1 VSRLVLGV
9 QPIREVLRA
18 HGSKTERV
26 LVEHGDSPQLAA
38 LLRMAEHAGVKTERV
53 PRAMLEKLAGPT
65 RHQGCAAYAPP
76 LRLLSLDELGDTPDM
91 LVVALDEIQDPQNF
105 GAIVRSCVAL
115 GEAAVLWPQNASA
128 PLTPATFRASAGAI
142 EHARL
147 VRVPSLRTALS
158 ELHSRAARIV
168 GLDGTT
174 ESVALSSVDMTGP
187 TVLIVG
193 SEGKGLRKSVRS
205 IATDVAAIPMSG
217 VLDSLNASVATAI
230 ALYEVTRQRNNNKQ
244 LRSYCSISPKHPIE
258 GCEALNAR
266 LAFRGVRSIE
276 WIHPRA
282 RRPLPKATTFRGV
295 RA

>member
-1 VSRLVLGV
+1 MSRLVLGI

-18 HGSKTERV
+18 HGAKTERV

-76 LRLLSLDELGDTPDM
+76 LRLLSLDEVGDTPDL

-158 ELHSRAARIV
+158 ELQSRAARIV

-174 ESVALSSVDMTGP
+174 DSVPLASVDMSGP

-193 SEGKGLRKSVRS
+193 SEGKGLRKSVRA

-230 ALYEVTRQRNNNKQ
+230 ALYEVTRQRSNIKQ
-244 LRSYCSISPKHPIE
+244 LHCYPSNPPKHPIHPTK
-258 GCEALNAR
+258 ALNAR
-266 LAFRGVRSIE
+266 LALRGVRSIQ
-276 WIHPRA
+276 WIRPRCET
-282 RRPLPKATTFRGV
+282 PVSKVTMFR
-295 RA
+295 

>member
-1 VSRLVLGV
+1 MSRLVLGV

-18 HGSKTERV
+18 HGAKTERL

-38 LLRMAEHAGVKTERV
+38 LLRMAEAAGVKTERV
-53 PRAMLEKLAGPT
+53 PRAALEKLSVGV

-76 LRLLSLDELGDTPDM
+76 LRLMSLDELADTPEL

-142 EHARL
+142 EHATL

-158 ELHSRAARIV
+158 ELQSRAARIV
-168 GLDGTT
+168 ALDGTT
-174 ESVALSSVDMTGP
+174 ESVPLSSVDLTGP

-193 SEGKGLRKSVRS
+193 SEGVGLRKSVRS
-205 IATDVAAIPMSG
+205 LANDVASIPMSG

-230 ALYEVTRQRNNNKQ
+230 ALYEVGRQRAK
-244 LRSYCSISPKHPIE
+244 
-258 GCEALNAR
+258 
-266 LAFRGVRSIE
+266 
-276 WIHPRA
+276 
-282 RRPLPKATTFRGV
+282 
-295 RA
+295 